1 MSQVF
6 PPPEGRGFS
15 PAETAPSPVLRTALS
30 PAWAGERDGVRGKAR
45 QYGGAEAP
53 PFRRW
58 KNLTHLHQVLDFKIS
73 SGLPEPMGR
82 GKVTLL

>member
-53 PFRRW
+53 PFRQTNTR
-58 KNLTHLHQVLDFKIS
+58 V
-73 SGLPEPMGR
+73 GLR
-82 GKVTLL
+82 QSLARR